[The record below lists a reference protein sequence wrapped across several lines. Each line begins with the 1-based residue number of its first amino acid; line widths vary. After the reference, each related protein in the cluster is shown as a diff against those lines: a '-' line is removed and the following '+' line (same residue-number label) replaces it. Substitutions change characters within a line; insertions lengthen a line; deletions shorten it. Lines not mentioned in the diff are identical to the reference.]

1 MKFSALRRVPPG
13 LFDNTSSWILKERL
27 LPASS
32 RMNEQ
37 KKKGDAFRSA
47 AAEEE
52 SSHRSSFPTST
63 TFFSTPVVLLI
74 IDSFFF
80 FFFSIYSY
88 TMRSSFPHCSSRP
101 CPKNA
106 QRSRFG
112 YCTRTLTTCFVLFFF
127 FLTSAGGTC
136 CRDLYTYHNAS
147 LIADQC
153 ISMFRRGGK
162 QQRRD

>member
-80 FFFSIYSY
+80 FLFHLLLHDEILVPSLFITPVPKKRTEKQVWLLHQDSY
-88 TMRSSFPHCSSRP
+88 DLLR
-101 CPKNA
+101 A
-106 QRSRFG
+106 
-112 YCTRTLTTCFVLFFF
+112 FFF
-127 FLTSAGGTC
+127 FFDKCG
-136 CRDLYTYHNAS
+136 RDLLSRLVY
-147 LIADQC
+147 IP
-153 ISMFRRGGK
+153 
-162 QQRRD
+162 

>member
-37 KKKGDAFRSA
+37 KKKGDAFYSA

-63 TFFSTPVVLLI
+63 TFSRHLLSSSFLIHFFFLFHLLLHDEILVPSLFITPVPKKRTEKQVWLLHQ
-74 IDSFFF
+74 DSYDLLPAF
-80 FFFSIYSY
+80 
-88 TMRSSFPHCSSRP
+88 
-101 CPKNA
+101 
-106 QRSRFG
+106 
-112 YCTRTLTTCFVLFFF
+112 FFF
-127 FLTSAGGTC
+127 FLTSGGGTC

-153 ISMFRRGGK
+153 ISMFHGGGK
-162 QQRRD
+162 QRRRD

>member
-80 FFFSIYSY
+80 LFHLLLHDEILVPSLFITPVPKKRTEKQVWLLHQDSY
-88 TMRSSFPHCSSRP
+88 DLLC
-101 CPKNA
+101 A
-106 QRSRFG
+106 
-112 YCTRTLTTCFVLFFF
+112 FFF
-127 FLTSAGGTC
+127 F
-136 CRDLYTYHNAS
+136 
-147 LIADQC
+147 
-153 ISMFRRGGK
+153 
-162 QQRRD
+162 